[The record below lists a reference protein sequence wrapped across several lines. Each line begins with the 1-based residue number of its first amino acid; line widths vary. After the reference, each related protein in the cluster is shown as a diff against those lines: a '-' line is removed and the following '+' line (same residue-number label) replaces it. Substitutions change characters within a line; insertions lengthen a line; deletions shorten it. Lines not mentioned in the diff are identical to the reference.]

1 MVWCCTLYRTLRHF
15 NTSSDEYSVL
25 FVSSCTA
32 GLKLVAESFQF
43 LEPLPQS
50 HCHVCNNRVD
60 SVINHTV
67 DCYQQRAGGFEELK
81 FQHDD
86 EVLLQKSVDG
96 YCNNRD
102 VSKAV
107 SDANDDGDRDAL
119 QLRVGCC
126 EWSTAPILKPTFLY
140 LDDNHTS
147 VVGMRG
153 IIARRGIEF
162 CCISADKMD
171 VFLSTLQQAG
181 VMSFCLQTM
190 TTHMPLSGEQPQPRY
205 IINSLFVYPAQS
217 NFSGHRYPL
226 EWVDMVC
233 SRSERVSET
242 HPHCECRTHPQWYVL
257 LDAAAL
263 LTTSTLDLSRHK
275 PDFVV
280 LSFYK
285 MFGFPTGLGT

>member
-1 MVWCCTLYRTLRHF
+1 M
-15 NTSSDEYSVL
+15 
-25 FVSSCTA
+25 SSCTA

-50 HCHVCNNRVD
+50 HCHVCRDRVN
-60 SVINHTV
+60 SVTNHTV
-67 DCYQQRAGGFEELK
+67 DCSHQQQVGGFDELK
-81 FQHDD
+81 LQHGD
-86 EVLLQKSVDG
+86 EVLLQKSVES
-96 YCNNRD
+96 YCNSRD

-107 SDANDDGDRDAL
+107 SDDTCVTATDAAATDAADQNDGDAL
-119 QLRVGCC
+119 QLPVSCC
-126 EWSTAPILKPTFLY
+126 EWNTAPILKPTFLY

-153 IIARRGIEF
+153 IIVCRGAEF

-181 VMSFCLQTM
+181 DTSFCSQTM
-190 TTHMPLSGEQPQPRY
+190 TTLMPLSREQPHY
-205 IINSLFVYPAQS
+205 IINSLFAYPAQS

-226 EWVDMVC
+226 EWVDMV
-233 SRSERVSET
+233 RNVSET

-285 MFGFPTGLGT
+285 MFGFPTGLGM